1 MENIKITEKAKNY
14 IKKKGKLQIV
24 IEIPEHRLSSE
35 SVVVP
40 VPEIFAKKPKNPESY
55 QNIDI
60 EGINVYISNSV
71 ILPKNGAV
79 IDLDSFLGIKI
90 LNLLGFRSNE
100 G

>member
-14 IKKKGKLQIV
+14 LKKKGKLQV
-24 IEIPEHRLSSE
+24 LIEIPEHRLNSE
-35 SVVVP
+35 SVVIP
-40 VPEIFAKKPKNPESY
+40 VPEIFAKKPKNPDSF
-55 QNIDI
+55 QKFTVDGIDI
-60 EGINVYISNSV
+60 YMSNSV
-71 ILPKNGAV
+71 IVPENGVV